1 MSLEGLYFSVV
12 RLQEGVD
19 LGQRGGR
26 GEVEGVEGGES
37 AVRIHCM
44 RKV

>member
-1 MSLEGLYFSVV
+1 MSLEGLYFSAV

-19 LGQRGGR
+19 LVQRGGR

-37 AVRIHCM
+37 AVRIHYM